1 MKRKTTLFIALGL
14 VFAALIGAGL
24 LLGAPLLQQWNQPLA
39 PALGLS
45 TPTPSS
51 TMFMLSPAASATQ
64 VADSTKITNTAGPTT
79 SPTATLSP
87 TPEPTATPKPKCGGP
102 ALMTVLA
109 LGVDT
114 RADNYLYGLADVI
127 RIVRVDFVTPEVTVL
142 SLPRDLYVE
151 IPGIEDHYDITHG
164 KLNQSY
170 FYGTEG
176 MGYYDGPGG
185 PPGLMARTLAHNFDL
200 YVDHYGSVN
209 MITFVR
215 MVDAVGGIE
224 IYLPTD
230 VDGRPVDEDTAD
242 MGYFHAGEQHF
253 TGDEALRFSRI
264 RKIDSDFA
272 RMDRQTMVL
281 CALREKIL
289 SPSVLPK
296 LPKLLASFRGSV
308 ITDLS
313 PAQMSQLAC
322 LAPQV
327 SRENLLFAS
336 LPEDILEPGR
346 AYNPIAE
353 DTTFIWKADFDVIRD
368 YLERFQAGTWPD
380 KPKEPTCP

>member
-1 MKRKTTLFIALGL
+1 
-14 VFAALIGAGL
+14 
-24 LLGAPLLQQWNQPLA
+24 
-39 PALGLS
+39 
-45 TPTPSS
+45 
-51 TMFMLSPAASATQ
+51 
-64 VADSTKITNTAGPTT
+64 
-79 SPTATLSP
+79 
-87 TPEPTATPKPKCGGP
+87 
-102 ALMTVLA
+102 
-109 LGVDT
+109 
-114 RADNYLYGLADVI
+114 
-127 RIVRVDFVTPEVTVL
+127 
-142 SLPRDLYVE
+142 
-151 IPGIEDHYDITHG
+151 
-164 KLNQSY
+164 
-170 FYGTEG
+170 

-215 MVDAVGGIE
+215 MVDAVGGID
-224 IYLPTD
+224 ITLPKD

-253 TGDEALRFSRI
+253 SGDEALRFSRI

-296 LPKLLASFRGSV
+296 LPKLIASFRGSI

>member
-24 LLGAPLLQQWNQPLA
+24 FLGAPLLQQWNQPLA

-64 VADSTKITNTAGPTT
+64 AAESSQITATAGPTT

-109 LGVDT
+109 LGVDI

-127 RIVRVDFVTPEVTVL
+127 RIVRVDFVTPKVTVL

-224 IYLPTD
+224 IYLPKD

-242 MGYFHAGEQHF
+242 MGYFYAGEQHF
-253 TGDEALRFSRI
+253 SGDEALRFSRI

-296 LPKLLASFRGSV
+296 LPKLIASFRGSV

>member
-1 MKRKTTLFIALGL
+1 MKRKKTLYLIVGTLAL
-14 VFAALIGAGL
+14 ALIIAGGIF
-24 LLGAPLLQQWNQPLA
+24 GAPLIQKWNQPLA
-39 PALGLS
+39 PGLELS
-45 TPTPSS
+45 TPTSS
-51 TMFMLSPAASATQ
+51 PFPLTATDSTTATENT
-64 VADSTKITNTAGPTT
+64 ADSVSVAETMTSTPPGTNTA
-79 SPTATLSP
+79 
-87 TPEPTATPKPKCGGP
+87 EPTSTPKPKCGGP

-127 RIVRVDFVTPEVTVL
+127 RIVRVDFVTPKITLL
-142 SLPRDLYVE
+142 SLPRDLWVE

-185 PPGLMARTLAHNFDL
+185 PPGLMARTLALNFDL

-215 MVDAVGGIE
+215 MVDAVGGLD

-230 VDGRPVDEDTAD
+230 VDGRPVDEKTAD
-242 MGYFHAGEQHF
+242 MGYFEAGQQHF
-253 TGDEALRFSRI
+253 SGDEALRFSRI
-264 RKIDSDFA
+264 RKIDSVFA

-281 CALREKIL
+281 CALRDKII
-289 SPSVLPK
+289 SPSVLPR
-296 LPKLLASFRGSV
+296 LPKTIASFQDSI

-322 LAPQV
+322 LAPQIN
-327 SRENLLFAS
+327 RENLLFAS
-336 LPEDILEPGR
+336 IPQEILKPDR

-353 DTTFIWKADFDVIRD
+353 DITFIWKADFDIIRD
-368 YLERFQAGTWPD
+368 YIARFQAGTWPD